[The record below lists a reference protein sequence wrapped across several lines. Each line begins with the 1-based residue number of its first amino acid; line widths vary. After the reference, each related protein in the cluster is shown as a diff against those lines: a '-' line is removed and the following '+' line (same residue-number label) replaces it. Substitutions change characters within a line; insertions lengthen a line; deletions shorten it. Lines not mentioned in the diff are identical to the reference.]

1 MSIYDAKFELLDDGA
16 LYADDT
22 TDYNAATAKEIDW
35 VASDLDIGQ
44 GTPIYLNIRVG
55 TTVYAGGTTC
65 DFKLFADDTS
75 EGHDSNSTVVLST
88 GPIATANLDAA
99 GDYVFSGA
107 VPITVDTER
116 YLQLGV
122 TCVGTYTQGSVD
134 AWLSYS
140 PIGSTYDTQVD
151 SSNI

>member
-1 MSIYDAKFELLDDGA
+1 MAIYDALFEFLDDGA
-16 LYADDT
+16 LWADGA
-22 TDYNAATAKEIDW
+22 TDYNAATAKELDW
-35 VASDLDIGQ
+35 VTADLDIGQ

-55 TTVYAGGTTC
+55 TTVYAGGTTA

-75 EGHDSNSTVVLST
+75 EGHDSNSTVILST
-88 GPIATANLDAA
+88 GPIATASLDAA
-99 GDYVFSGA
+99 GDFVFSGA
-107 VPITVDTER
+107 LPVNADAER

-122 TCVGTYTQGSVD
+122 TCVGTYTAGSVD
-134 AWLSYS
+134 AWLSNS